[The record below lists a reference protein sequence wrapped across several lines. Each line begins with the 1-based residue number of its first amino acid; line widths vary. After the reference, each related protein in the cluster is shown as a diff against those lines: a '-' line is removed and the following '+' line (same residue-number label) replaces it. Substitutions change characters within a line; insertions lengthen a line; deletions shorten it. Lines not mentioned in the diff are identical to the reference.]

1 MNMTFR
7 TIFRLALLLA
17 VAGTL
22 SACDD
27 SSQNI
32 GWEPGES
39 LAIIGPAEEVAVP
52 GTYEYYVQAFTI
64 DKNYTWSV
72 NGPVEPSYEVRR
84 EGEFV
89 DVTYEEPGT
98 YTINIDD
105 GVEYD
110 GSLEVSAVLV
120 DVLTQAG
127 RLYPSLAAAVD
138 AADLA
143 EALGDATDIT
153 VFAPSEAAF
162 EPVLESL
169 DGDLPAPGVLA
180 DILTYHVAAAEV
192 PASAISDGD
201 EVGTLYGSSYPL
213 ALNVSGSAVTVNGAA
228 NSATVSATDI
238 PVSGDVALHEIDTVL
253 LPPTA
258 SVDISDQAV
267 VVDDG
272 MTMAT
277 VDGVYVPE
285 DGGFAVIEDAD
296 GNVLG
301 NSAYLT
307 GGIANG
313 VSVGLDAAVDAE
325 TAATVVM
332 YSDDGDVTFD
342 ASVDMPYERDGEAV
356 SDDATLTPAE

>member
-7 TIFRLALLLA
+7 TILRLALLLA

-32 GWEPGES
+32 GWEPGDS

-64 DKNYTWSV
+64 DKNYTWNV
-72 NGPVEPSYEVRR
+72 NGPVEPDYEVRR

-110 GSLEVSAVLV
+110 GTLEVSAVLV

-127 RLYPSLAAAVD
+127 RLYPSLEAAVGE
-138 AADLA
+138 AGLA
-143 EALGDATDIT
+143 ETLEEASDIT
-153 VFAPSEAAF
+153 VFAPNEIAF
-162 EPVLESL
+162 ESALEPL
-169 DGDLPAPGVLA
+169 QPDDYEDGDELVLPAPGVLA
-180 DILTYHVAAAEV
+180 DILTYHVAGAEV

-201 EVGTLYGSSYPL
+201 EVATLYGDNYPL
-213 ALNVSGSAVTVNGAA
+213 SLGVSGGTVSVNGVA
-228 NSATVSATDI
+228 NSATVTAADV

-258 SVDISDQAV
+258 SVDITDQAV
-267 VVDDG
+267 VVEDDV
-272 MTMAT
+272 TTAT
-277 VDGVYVPE
+277 VAGVYVPAE
-285 DGGFAVIEDAD
+285 GGFAAIEDAD

-301 NSAYLT
+301 TSEDIE
-307 GGIANG
+307 GGIVND
-313 VSVGLDAAVDAE
+313 VTVELDSAVEAE
-325 TAATVVM
+325 TDVSVVM
-332 YSDDGDVTFD
+332 YADVDT
-342 ASVDMPYERDGEAV
+342 PYERDGESV
-356 SDDATLTPAE
+356 SDDATLSPAE

>member
-1 MNMTFR
+1 MNMTVR
-7 TIFRLALLLA
+7 TILRLALLLA

-32 GWEPGES
+32 GWEPGDS

-64 DKNYTWSV
+64 DKDYTWSV

-98 YTINIDD
+98 YTIDITDQSDD
-105 GVEYD
+105 GYQ
-110 GSLEVSAVLV
+110 GSLEVNAVLV

-138 AADLA
+138 EADLVDA
-143 EALGDATDIT
+143 LDEASDIT

-169 DGDLPAPGVLA
+169 DGELPAPGVLA
-180 DILTYHVAAAEV
+180 DILTYHVAGSEE

-201 EVGTLYGSSYPL
+201 EVATLYGDNYPL
-213 ALNVSGSAVTVNGAA
+213 SLGVSGGTVSVNGVA
-228 NSATVSATDI
+228 NSATVTAADV

-258 SVDISDQAV
+258 SVDIADQAV
-267 VVDDG
+267 VVEDDV
-272 MTMAT
+272 TTAT
-277 VDGVYVPE
+277 VAGVYVPA
-285 DGGFAVIEDAD
+285 DGGFVAIEDAD

-301 NSAYLT
+301 TSDVID
-307 GGIANG
+307 GGIVNG
-313 VSVGLDAAVDAE
+313 VTVELDSAVDAG
-325 TAATVVM
+325 TDVSAVV
-332 YSDDGDVTFD
+332 YAD
-342 ASVDMPYERDGEAV
+342 VDMPYERDGEPV
-356 SDDATLTPAE
+356 SDDATLSPAE

>member
-7 TIFRLALLLA
+7 TILRLALLLA

-32 GWEPGES
+32 GWEPGDS

-64 DKNYTWSV
+64 DKDYTWSV
-72 NGPVEPSYEVRR
+72 NGPVEPDYEVRR

-89 DVTYEEPGT
+89 DVTYEEAGT

-110 GSLEVSAVLV
+110 GSLDVNAVLV

-127 RLYPSLAAAVD
+127 RLYPSLEAAVG
-138 AADLA
+138 AAGLGETLG
-143 EALGDATDIT
+143 EASDIT
-153 VFAPSEAAF
+153 VFAPNEAAF

-169 DGDLPAPGVLA
+169 DGELPAPGVLA
-180 DILTYHVAAAEV
+180 DILTYHVAGAEV
-192 PASAISDGD
+192 PSSAINDGD
-201 EVGTLYGSSYPL
+201 EVATLYGADYPL
-213 ALNVSGSAVTVNGAA
+213 ALSVNGGAVSVNGAA
-228 NSATVSATDI
+228 NSATVTAADV
-238 PVSGDVALHEIDTVL
+238 PVSGDVALHEIGTVL

-258 SVDISDQAV
+258 SVDITDQAV
-267 VVDDG
+267 VVEDDV
-272 MTMAT
+272 TTAT
-277 VDGVYVPE
+277 VAGVYVPE

-301 NSAYLT
+301 NSAYLSS
-307 GGIANG
+307 GIANG
-313 VSVGLDAAVDAE
+313 VSVGLDAAVEAE
-325 TAATVVM
+325 TDVSVVM

-342 ASVDMPYERDGEAV
+342 ADADAPYERDGEAV